1 MIDKE
6 TSWSRRLAE
15 QAEGKTVVSTAEQ
28 CPDCDG
34 MLHRPECR
42 RAGLAIDQDDIY
54 ALPSRAYLQFGPP
67 WYEWADETAS

>member
-34 MLHRPECR
+34 TLHRPECR
-42 RAGLAIDQDDIY
+42 RSGLAIDQGDYD